1 MSNNKNTAQLILN
14 TSANLLGFCLV
25 VITSLHISNFT
36 TGHWVDEITL
46 VVAVLLTV
54 SNVLSFYA
62 IRQSDN
68 KQRAIAEKW
77 SELFFMG
84 ALIGILVAIM
94 LITLNFI
101 R

>member
-1 MSNNKNTAQLILN
+1 MSNSRNNAQLILN

-36 TGHWVDEITL
+36 TGHYVDEITL
-46 VVAVLLTV
+46 FVAFFLTV

-62 IRQSDN
+62 IRQN
-68 KQRAIAEKW
+68 NERKRALAEKW
-77 SELFFMG
+77 CELFFMVS
-84 ALIGILVAIM
+84 LIGILIAIS

-101 R
+101 H

>member
-1 MSNNKNTAQLILN
+1 MSNDKNTAQLILN

-46 VVAVLLTV
+46 VVAVLLTL
-54 SNVLSFYA
+54 SSVLSFYA
-62 IRQSDN
+62 VRQKES
-68 KQRAIAEKW
+68 KKRGSAEKW

-84 ALIGILVAIM
+84 ALVGILVAII